1 VPLQP
6 KRVKYR
12 KTQKGRL
19 KGKASRGV
27 RLNFGDYGLIALESC
42 RITARQIEAARVSIV
57 RCIKE
62 GGEIWIRIFP
72 HKPVTKKPLD
82 TRMGK
87 GKGEV
92 ALWVAQVQPGR
103 VLFELG
109 GVKENEVK
117 KAFTMASHKLP
128 IKTKIISFKDE
139 SILL

>member
-12 KTQKGRL
+12 KSQRGRL
-19 KGKASRGV
+19 KGKISRGV
-27 RLNFGDYGLIALESC
+27 GLNFGDYGLIALEPC
-42 RITARQIEAARVSIV
+42 WITARQIESARVSIV
-57 RCIKE
+57 RCIKG
-62 GGEIWIRIFP
+62 GGEVWIRIFP

-92 ALWVAQVQPGR
+92 ALWVARVQPGR

-109 GVKENEVK
+109 GAKESEIK

-139 SILL
+139 NILL